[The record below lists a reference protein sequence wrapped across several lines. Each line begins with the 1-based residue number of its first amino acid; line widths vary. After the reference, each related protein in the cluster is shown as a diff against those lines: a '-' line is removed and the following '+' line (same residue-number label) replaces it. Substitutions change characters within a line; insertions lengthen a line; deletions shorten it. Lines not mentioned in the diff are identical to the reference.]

1 MTILGGLHM
10 TESLLETYAR
20 LRNNIKEARESF
32 EKMPNDSN
40 NSMLKIHINIYQ
52 DFCMTFT
59 ENMMKAVGQT
69 VDEVK
74 YM

>member
-1 MTILGGLHM
+1 MEEWIM

-20 LRNNIKEARESF
+20 LRSNINEARERF
-32 EKMPNDSN
+32 EKEPNDSN

-59 ENMMKAVGQT
+59 DNMMNAVSQT
-69 VDEVK
+69 IDEVK